1 MKNSIVS
8 TKSVKYQC
16 KPILPTVEGEADAQ
30 ERFKRVPGTDLKA
43 AGECRITVIGC
54 GGLGSRAAP
63 ILTRKGYGIIQILDF
78 DVVALANLGTQNFHK
93 DDLYENKAFAT
104 ARKLVQEA
112 TAATLIEA
120 HPLSFQDALA
130 QGVID
135 KPDVLLILV
144 DNNRT
149 RIDGARKGL
158 EWNIPIVFAGVG
170 RDGTHGTV
178 SLQEP
183 DKACFGCFFPDAVE
197 GAGAP
202 CPGVPTCIDI
212 LQILAAHVA
221 YAVDSIVMQRPRR
234 WNYRTCELSGIVSDS
249 ASMIERNPKCP
260 LCGNSDKE
268 S

>member
-8 TKSVKYQC
+8 TKSVKYRC

-30 ERFKRVPGTDLKA
+30 DRFRRVPGTDLKA
-43 AGECRITVIGC
+43 AGECRITVVGC

-63 ILTRKGYGIIQILDF
+63 IFVRKGYGTIQLFDF
-78 DVVALANLGTQNFHK
+78 DVVALPNLGPQNFYEE
-93 DDLYENKAFAT
+93 DLYQNKVFA
-104 ARKLVQEA
+104 AAKNLKREA
-112 TAATLIEA
+112 TANTLIEA
-120 HPLSFQDALA
+120 YPLSLQDALA
-130 QGVID
+130 QGVIN

-158 EWNIPIVFAGVG
+158 EWNIPVIYAGVG

-178 SLQEP
+178 SVQEP
-183 DKACFGCFFPDAVE
+183 GKACFGCFFPDAVE
-197 GAGAP
+197 GEGAP
-202 CPGVPTCIDI
+202 CPGVPTSIDI
-212 LQILAAHVA
+212 LQILTAHVA